1 MKKGMKLFV
10 LAICVVALA
19 VVSVIGTLAYLT
31 DSAEVVNTF
40 TVGNV
45 HLRLDEA
52 EIDENGNNTG
62 KRTEKGNQYHLIPG
76 QTYIKDPTVT
86 VIKGSEESYVRMIVT
101 INCYDELTAIFGD
114 PFLPQYF
121 VEGWD
126 NAKWLT
132 TSVIAEDEDKNTA
145 TYEFRYFETV
155 KPDKDNDLTL
165 DALFDA
171 IVVPN
176 SLNGDQLATIAN
188 LSITVEAHAIQAIG
202 FATADEAWSAF
213 SK

>member
-1 MKKGMKLFV
+1 MKRMKLFV
-10 LAICVVALA
+10 LAVCALALA
-19 VVSVIGTLAYLT
+19 VVSVIGTMAYLT
-31 DSAEVVNTF
+31 DSAKVVNTF

-52 EIDENGNNTG
+52 EIDENGIDTG

-76 QTYIKDPTVT
+76 KTYIKDPTVT
-86 VIKGSEESYVRMIVT
+86 VIKGSEEAYVRMIVT

-126 NAKWLT
+126 DTKWLT
-132 TSVIAEDEDKNTA
+132 TSVIAEDEEKNTA

-155 KPDKDNDLTL
+155 KPEKDNDLTL
-165 DALFDA
+165 DALFDT
-171 IVVPN
+171 ITVPS
-176 SLNGDQLATIAN
+176 SLNGDQLATIAK
-188 LSITVEAHAIQAIG
+188 LSITVEAHAIQASG
-202 FATADEAWSAF
+202 FADADEAWGAF

>member
-1 MKKGMKLFV
+1 MKKIKLLAFV
-10 LAICVVALA
+10 ISAVALVVAT
-19 VVSVIGTLAYLT
+19 VIGTVAYLT
-31 DSAEVVNTF
+31 DTADVVNTF

-52 EIDENGNNTG
+52 EVDENGNVTG
-62 KRTEKGNQYHLIPG
+62 ERTENGNQYHLIPG
-76 QTYIKDPTVT
+76 KTYIKDPTVH

-126 NAKWLT
+126 NTKWLT
-132 TSVIAEDEDKNTA
+132 TNAIAEDDANNTA

-155 KPDKDNDLTL
+155 KPDKDADLTL
-165 DALFDA
+165 DALFDT
-171 IVVPN
+171 ITVP
-176 SLNGDQLATIAN
+176 SFLTGDQLATIADLN
-188 LSITVEAHAIQAIG
+188 ITVEAHAIQAAG

>member
-1 MKKGMKLFV
+1 MKRMKLFA
-10 LAICVVALA
+10 LALCAVAIA

-52 EIDENGNNTG
+52 EIDENGNDTG
-62 KRTEKGNQYHLIPG
+62 NRTEAGNQYHLIPG
-76 QTYIKDPTVT
+76 KTYVKDPTVT
-86 VIKGSEESYVRMIVT
+86 VIKGSEEAYVRMTVT

-126 NAKWLT
+126 NTKWLT
-132 TSVIAEDEDKNTA
+132 TNIIDKDDAANTA

-155 KPDKDNDLTL
+155 KTGKDNDLTL

-171 IVVPN
+171 IVVPS
-176 SLNGDQLATIAN
+176 SLNGDQLASIAN
-188 LSITVEAHAIQAIG
+188 LKITVEAHAIQASG
-202 FATADEAWSAF
+202 FATADEAWRAF

>member
-1 MKKGMKLFV
+1 MKRMKLFV
-10 LAICVVALA
+10 LAVCALALA
-19 VVSVIGTLAYLT
+19 VVSVIGTMAYLT

-52 EIDENGNNTG
+52 EIDENGNDTG
-62 KRTEKGNQYHLIPG
+62 KRTEEGNQYHLIPG
-76 QTYIKDPTVT
+76 KTYIKDPTVT
-86 VIKGSEESYVRMIVT
+86 VIKGSEEAYVRMIVT

-126 NAKWLT
+126 DTKWLT
-132 TSVIAEDEDKNTA
+132 TSVIAEDEEKNTA
-145 TYEFRYFETV
+145 TYEFRYYETV
-155 KPDKDNDLTL
+155 KPEKDNDLTL
-165 DALFDA
+165 DALFDT
-171 IVVPN
+171 IVVPS
-176 SLNGDQLATIAN
+176 SLNGDQLASIAK
-188 LSITVEAHAIQAIG
+188 LSITVEAHAIQAAG
-202 FATADEAWSAF
+202 FADADEAWGAF

>member
-1 MKKGMKLFV
+1 MKRMKLFV
-10 LAICVVALA
+10 LTVCALALA
-19 VVSVIGTLAYLT
+19 VVSVIGTMAYLT

-52 EIDENGNNTG
+52 EIDENGNDTG
-62 KRTEKGNQYHLIPG
+62 KRTEEGNQYHLIPG
-76 QTYIKDPTVT
+76 KTYIKDPTVT
-86 VIKGSEESYVRMIVT
+86 VIKGSEEAYVRMIVT

-126 NAKWLT
+126 DTKWLT
-132 TSVIAEDEDKNTA
+132 TSVIAEDEEKNTA

-155 KPDKDNDLTL
+155 KPGKDNDLTL

-171 IVVPN
+171 IVVPS
-176 SLNGDQLATIAN
+176 SLNGDQLASIAN
-188 LSITVEAHAIQAIG
+188 LKITVEAHAIQASG
-202 FATADEAWSAF
+202 FADADEAWGAF